1 LSRLTIVGEEKSVEG
16 GRELECERCG
26 GPVYLSE
33 NNYRAAMLVSRK
45 RKLKDMICYACA
57 NPPILPPQLGP
68 PIVRRR
74 EFTRIGRS
82 IKRPEKMR

>member
-1 LSRLTIVGEEKSVEG
+1 MSRLTIVGEEKPVDH
-16 GRELECERCG
+16 ELGCERCG

-33 NNYRAAMLVSRK
+33 NNYRVAMLASRK
-45 RKLKDMICYACA
+45 RKLKDMICYTCA